1 MEFFK
6 YNFTKSPH
14 NYLLILKENTLVEK
28 PSELSDQRS
37 PVIGQDDIMCPVK
50 DSIFVVLLA
59 KTRSWI

>member
-37 PVIGQDDIMCPVK
+37 PVIG
-50 DSIFVVLLA
+50 
-59 KTRSWI
+59 